1 MRARKKVTVS
11 VLYSLL
17 MSVAKNFPTRKRKN
31 PVGVGNTCGQATF
44 GVRCYSLR
52 ASKKQVVPSR
62 VMSALNPD
70 LYRLHAARR
79 RRFHP
84 RSKRLSVH
92 HAHRGENTR
101 NTHLPPFLPKPN
113 KHHPPSQPTTRAGR
127 STPSTKPPT
136 TPPGAPA
143 SKNAPPVSRAV
154 TTPSTFIFSI
164 DVLSGV
170 TAGFLSE
177 RFF

>member
-1 MRARKKVTVS
+1 MRSSHFWSA
-11 VLYSLL
+11 LL
-17 MSVAKNFPTRKRKN
+17 QLT
-31 PVGVGNTCGQATF
+31 G
-44 GVRCYSLR
+44 
-52 ASKKQVVPSR
+52 SKKTSRPLQGHVSPQPGPLPPPSR
-62 VMSALNPD
+62 
-70 LYRLHAARR
+70 RHAARR